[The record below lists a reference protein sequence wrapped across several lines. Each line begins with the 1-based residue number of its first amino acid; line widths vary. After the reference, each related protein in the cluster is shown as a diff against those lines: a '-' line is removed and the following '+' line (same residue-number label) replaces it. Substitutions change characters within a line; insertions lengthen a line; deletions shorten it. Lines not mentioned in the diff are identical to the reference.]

1 MNIHAKLYKKSVNFR
16 KLTKNGAKII
26 SNQNK
31 LNNIDLILFLISLM
45 DSSHFTHQLWSAEH
59 VMNPNIKE
67 VIDIFSV
74 ILGYMGHFFDLEISD
89 TAGSAVKASA

>member
-1 MNIHAKLYKKSVNFR
+1 
-16 KLTKNGAKII
+16 
-26 SNQNK
+26 
-31 LNNIDLILFLISLM
+31 M

-67 VIDIFSV
+67 VIDIFSG
-74 ILGYMGHFFDLEISD
+74 IFGDLDHFFDLEITV

>member
-1 MNIHAKLYKKSVNFR
+1 
-16 KLTKNGAKII
+16 
-26 SNQNK
+26 
-31 LNNIDLILFLISLM
+31 M
-45 DSSHFTHQLWSAEH
+45 DSSHFTHQLWSPEH

-74 ILGYMGHFFDLEISD
+74 ILGYMGHFFDLEITN